1 MNKKS
6 WLIVGVVVLIAFGIY
21 YYNSDVGLSP
31 RVGTSERVVEINIL
45 DSFERGV
52 SPSPKDVPKLERIA
66 KSGALSGAQRA
77 VARGF
82 DACDA
87 DLDKNG
93 VVDNGDLLIVVGD
106 WGCLENGGG
115 NETNGTISCSG
126 EINGD
131 GLVGT
136 NDLLI
141 VLDNWGESCVSP
153 LPDLVIK
160 DLNWIVGNDTNSTG
174 NYFVDFTIEVKN
186 IGEADVLNWTR
197 TWFSIENLSS
207 NLLWTPPI
215 LAGDSKNAYISYN
228 ISSPGTYLAEV
239 YADYLNGVKE
249 TNEENNNWT
258 SFVTIP

>member
-21 YYNSDVGLSP
+21 SYSSDVGLSP
-31 RVGTSERVVEINIL
+31 RVGTSERVAEINIL

-77 VARGF
+77 MARGF

-87 DLDKNG
+87 DLNGDG
-93 VVDNGDLLIVVGD
+93 VVDTNDLLIVVGD
-106 WGCLENGGG
+106 WGCFST
-115 NETNGTISCSG
+115 TNSSCFG
-126 EINGD
+126 DINKD
-131 GLVGT
+131 GFVGT
-136 NDLLI
+136 TDLLI